1 MPPGVTSAPTAIQGS
16 IARFDDRSIDASRFD
31 RTDRSR
37 CAGSISIATSV
48 ERAIDVA
55 IASSVAFGR
64 SPRRAGV
71 ESIDGRR
78 AFDAARATPRDARSI
93 RSVVASSS
101 RRRRRASRRRV
112 VASSRRRAR
121 AHRVQKSIQ
130 SITDRWFARSFENA
144 RARAASDVDSMD
156 DDGDAAR
163 AARGRKRRRDA
174 YVEAVGVRDG
184 RLAKRDARRDERE
197 REREEAND
205 SETPTTSTS
214 TMTGRLASWDAE
226 MTTEEATDD
235 EVLDASSP
243 ARDGGEPA
251 STGRGGGGRRG
262 ARHAHRASSSS
273 SSTMTI
279 DAMRAIAGV
288 GVGVAFPFP
297 FPSDAARAPFPLDPN
312 AR

>member
-1 MPPGVTSAPTAIQGS
+1 MKCLDRGVGRIRSVAASQKGNKIDRWKTRVRRRARDTA
-16 IARFDDRSIDASRFD
+16 R
-31 RTDRSR
+31 
-37 CAGSISIATSV
+37 
-48 ERAIDVA
+48 RAIDP
-55 IASSVAFGR
+55 I
-64 SPRRAGV
+64 
-71 ESIDGRR
+71 GRR
-78 AFDAARATPRDARSI
+78 V
-93 RSVVASSS
+93 VVASSVV
-101 RRRRRASRRRV
+101 ARRV
-112 VASSRRRAR
+112 VASSRRRNRRAR

-144 RARAASDVDSMD
+144 RDCVASDVDSMD

>member
-1 MPPGVTSAPTAIQGS
+1 MEDVG
-16 IARFDDRSIDASRFD
+16 
-31 RTDRSR
+31 RTRHEMSRSR
-37 CAGSISIATSV
+37 RRSHSV
-48 ERAIDVA
+48 GRRVAKGHPIDRWKTRVRRRARDTARRAIDP
-55 IASSVAFGR
+55 I
-64 SPRRAGV
+64 
-71 ESIDGRR
+71 GRR
-78 AFDAARATPRDARSI
+78 V
-93 RSVVASSS
+93 VVASSVV
-101 RRRRRASRRRV
+101 ARRV
-112 VASSRRRAR
+112 VASSRRRNRRAR

-144 RARAASDVDSMD
+144 RDCVASDVDSMD

>member
-1 MPPGVTSAPTAIQGS
+1 
-16 IARFDDRSIDASRFD
+16 
-31 RTDRSR
+31 
-37 CAGSISIATSV
+37 
-48 ERAIDVA
+48 
-55 IASSVAFGR
+55 
-64 SPRRAGV
+64 
-71 ESIDGRR
+71 
-78 AFDAARATPRDARSI
+78 
-93 RSVVASSS
+93 
-101 RRRRRASRRRV
+101 
-112 VASSRRRAR
+112 
-121 AHRVQKSIQ
+121 
-130 SITDRWFARSFENA
+130 
-144 RARAASDVDSMD
+144 MD

-184 RLAKRDARRDERE
+184 RLATRAARRDERA

-214 TMTGRLASWDAE
+214 TMTRRLASWDAE

-235 EVLDASSP
+235 EVLDSSSP